1 MIWFNSVVNAIDV
14 ACIVVFLY
22 LFCLILL
29 YCCDYGV
36 CFRLVVF
43 LFMRFILV
51 FGLYGCC
58 GISVVKLLLA
68 ITCGFGRLLGGFD
81 LIVWL
86 RSGVSHIF
94 VICVGCCGFKL
105 FVAVGAWVFGI
116 VVSACWLGWALF
128 WGLRG
133 GWFGC

>member
-1 MIWFNSVVNAIDV
+1 MIWFNSVVNVIDV

-51 FGLYGCC
+51 FGLY
-58 GISVVKLLLA
+58 VVAGFQLLSYCL
-68 ITCGFGRLLGGFD
+68 RLLVVLVD
-81 LIVWL
+81 CWVVLI
-86 RSGVSHIF
+86 
-94 VICVGCCGFKL
+94 
-105 FVAVGAWVFGI
+105 
-116 VVSACWLGWALF
+116 
-128 WGLRG
+128 
-133 GWFGC
+133 